1 MWPADQE
8 NSGRCESRARIT
20 FEAKLGLFLYL
31 PRVLNQQQVT
41 WMSQTNHDSNRT
53 DLRSWRPSNP
63 NCASQLSSTGW
74 AIAVGFLIICGT
86 ASPRAAAQTS
96 ADQALPLEAQT
107 PNVDSSEP
115 LATSAAWQLQSP
127 LPKTVQARPPESLVE
142 QDNRFLRFQ
151 CASVT
156 DFQKV
161 VFVSTQAPAAVVDD
175 FRATVAVNC
184 SQRGLRVALRLILP
198 NQTDPRTGQPLVTW
212 LSGDEILDAGKWQT
226 LTVEGGRAALQSRIR
241 QIRTELN
248 QPEIDASGAY
258 FDACGLLT
266 ELNRG
271 TTFVDIGASSYAPV
285 VKPEQVV
292 TTTAESTVS
301 DQRPRLRLERNQVM
315 VGNRTLYPRIMPD
328 HDESAEFLQQLG
340 MNGIW
345 VADLHAAE
353 RMQLLMNRGMLV
365 LATPPHPEFDPADFG
380 KSLQGLP
387 PLDQSSPEPSI
398 WFLGSGIAADQLP
411 HLLAWARE
419 VRSADKTLR
428 RPLMADVE
436 SAEGV
441 ASRQI
446 DFVGISQHSAG
457 WLQPF
462 GAARNRSYLRQNAS
476 AQLTL
481 PWEWIQTE
489 AAPEL
494 AAWRHRCGVR
504 PAFVEPEQILMQLAA
519 ALSAG
524 SRGIGFWKT
533 RSLESGAPTDRETA
547 TAIELASLYVEI
559 LEPLLVKSRVDG
571 HLPIS
576 TDISEEDDSKRKG
589 FFSSASFAS
598 SAPTDYAKVPT
609 GPDAAIMTAAGT
621 STILATH
628 WDNASHFVPQQ
639 MYAQNAK
646 MTVSATETAT
656 AWQIFATG
664 LRGLRRR
671 PVAGGLRLDIRDFD
685 QLAIVVVSSDSGLR
699 RQLEDRIQRR
709 AERAGRLFLDLA
721 ELKLTRVTAT
731 CAEIDA
737 GIAGSDATASMSLS
751 TAQQQLQAARQAWS
765 RQDFMAT
772 EERARNCL
780 RIVRGVQNR
789 YWSRAVQSLSSP
801 LASPHTLCFATLP
814 DHWEMQ
820 ERMASGSPSAN
831 LLPSGSFDSLRL
843 LSEGAWKKIATQEAV
858 FSATADIVNDN
869 RSDSQALQL
878 RAWRRSEEGTVVN
891 GKPTVLVRS
900 PEINGR
906 AGEIYEITV
915 KARLGPNIRPNSS
928 SPFLI
933 FDSDLG
939 PEFAVQPNL
948 QTAWRTVRLH
958 RQLSLDGPFRIWL
971 ALDGS
976 AEVLVDDLQVVR
988 RTTGKAVRN

>member
-1 MWPADQE
+1 
-8 NSGRCESRARIT
+8 
-20 FEAKLGLFLYL
+20 
-31 PRVLNQQQVT
+31 
-41 WMSQTNHDSNRT
+41 MSQPHHHSPPTNICD
-53 DLRSWRPSNP
+53 WRP
-63 NCASQLSSTGW
+63 QM
-74 AIAVGFLIICGT
+74 
-86 ASPRAAAQTS
+86 QTCIRE
-96 ADQALPLEAQT
+96 LPLSAVAVAACTLITLLMFSPPAVAQPPQT
-107 PNVDSSEP
+107 QSPTEDSGASDISTRKIQPPE
-115 LATSAAWQLQSP
+115 TSDGWQLQRP
-127 LPKTVQARPPESLVE
+127 VPEAVQAQPPESLVE
-142 QDNRFLRFQ
+142 QNVSFLRFR
-151 CASVT
+151 CTSVG
-156 DFQKV
+156 DFQNIL
-161 VFVSTQAPAAVVDD
+161 FVSTRLPAAVVDD
-175 FRATVAVNC
+175 FRATVDVN
-184 SQRGLRVALRLILP
+184 SSHRGVRLALRLILP
-198 NQTDPRTGQPLVTW
+198 NQTDPRTGQPLITW
-212 LSGDEILDAGKWQT
+212 LSGDEIRDAGKWQT
-226 LTVEGGRAALQSRIR
+226 LTVEGGRAALQARIR
-241 QIRTELN
+241 QIRAELS

-258 FDACGLLT
+258 FDACGLMA

-271 TTFVDIGASSYAPV
+271 TTFVDIGSSSYAPV
-285 VKPEQVV
+285 VKPERLV
-292 TTTAESTVS
+292 TVTGESKVA
-301 DQRPRLRLERNQVM
+301 DNRPRLRLERNQVLY
-315 VGNRTLYPRIMPD
+315 GNQALYPRIMPD
-328 HDESAEFLQQLG
+328 HNESAEFLQQLG

-345 VADLHAAE
+345 VSDRHAKE
-353 RMQLLMNRGMLV
+353 RMQLLMDRGMLV

-380 KSLQGLP
+380 KPLQGLP

-419 VRSADKTLR
+419 VRSADKIMR

-494 AAWRHRCGVR
+494 SAWRRRCGVR

-533 RSLESGAPTDRETA
+533 RSLESGMPSDQETA

-571 HLPIS
+571 HLPVS
-576 TDISEEDDSKRKG
+576 TDAVLDEDAERQG

-598 SAPTDYAKVPT
+598 SAPTDYTKTPS
-609 GPDAAIMTAAGT
+609 GPDAAIMTTAGT

-628 WDNASHFVPQQ
+628 WDRTSHFVPQQ
-639 MYAQNAK
+639 MFAPDAQL
-646 MTVSATETAT
+646 TVSATETAT

-671 PVAGGLRLDIRDFD
+671 PVAGGLRLDIRNFD
-685 QLAIVVVSSDSGLR
+685 QLAIVVVSSDSALR
-699 RQLEDRIQRR
+699 RQLEDRIQQH
-709 AERAGRLFLDLA
+709 AERAGQLFLDLA

-737 GIAGSDATASMSLS
+737 GMAGSDATAAMALT

-765 RQDFMAT
+765 RKDFMAT
-772 EERARNCL
+772 EERARACL
-780 RIVRGVQNR
+780 RIVRGIQNR
-789 YWSRAVQSLSSP
+789 YWLRAVQSLSSP

-814 DHWEMQ
+814 DHWALL
-820 ERMASGSPSAN
+820 ERMASAAPSAN

-843 LSEGAWKKIATQEAV
+843 LSEGAWKKIAPQEGV
-858 FSATADIVNDN
+858 YSATADIVNDV
-869 RSDSQALQL
+869 RSESQALQL
-878 RAWRRSEEGTVVN
+878 RAWRRSDEASTAN

-900 PEINGR
+900 PEITGQ
-906 AGEIYEITV
+906 AGDVYEVTV
-915 KARLGPNIRPNSS
+915 KVRLGPNIRPASD

-939 PEFAVQPNL
+939 PEFAVQPEL
-948 QTAWRTVRLH
+948 QAVWRTVRLH
-958 RQLSLDGPFRIWL
+958 RQLSEDGPFRIWL
-971 ALDGS
+971 ALNDS

-988 RTTGKAVRN
+988 RAAGKAAQNFTNPSLP